1 MYSPSLSTGALQRS
15 PRQRGSA
22 APGRVSPGE
31 GQDLGGLMSQV
42 KVSLELLPEEVGACM
57 GALSDKAEFCGIR
70 AIESKR
76 LGMHD
81 NATYWEREA
90 VRYRNARSAVVLYL
104 AGA

>member
-1 MYSPSLSTGALQRS
+1 
-15 PRQRGSA
+15 
-22 APGRVSPGE
+22 
-31 GQDLGGLMSQV
+31 MSQV
-42 KVSLELLPEEVGACM
+42 KVSLDSLPEEVGACM